1 MVMEHISVP
10 INRLLDDIQER
21 RHQQR
26 PDRSELARVMG
37 IMLVTNEVDL
47 GDERAVADFLVPYF
61 GPKNVNEFIDQAIDV
76 ARTATAQRMAAE

>member
-1 MVMEHISVP
+1 MEHISVP
-10 INRLLDDIQER
+10 INRLLDEIQER
-21 RHQQR
+21 RRQPQ

-37 IMLVTNEVDL
+37 IMLVTNEIDL

-61 GPKNVNEFIDQAIDV
+61 GPENVNEFLDRAIDV